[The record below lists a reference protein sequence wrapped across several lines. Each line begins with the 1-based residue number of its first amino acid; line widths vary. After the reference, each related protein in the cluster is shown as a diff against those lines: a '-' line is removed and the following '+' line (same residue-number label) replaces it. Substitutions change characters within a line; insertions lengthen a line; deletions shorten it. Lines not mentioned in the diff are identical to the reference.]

1 MKNKEFNQII
11 KEIINYKLHSLT
23 EIIMYC
29 IVCGIEY
36 DEKYTSTFIELLND
50 EKCSEH
56 SANKYDTYITNC
68 TKNLYG
74 ANDNDILV
82 DHNTTK
88 DITSNKDADIEKQLL
103 LDHFVD
109 SDKSAKKLYKTLND
123 IIDRKFQLTRKVS
136 KAYILYKEKNKP
148 VLAVT
153 ASKNKLRVYFYA
165 DELNDTNGYLID
177 TSSVKRLYTGN
188 YSMYIENENDVNH
201 CITFVTAILIKL
213 KTGQLIDSINNN
225 IQCADNTEDTLEKSN

>member
-1 MKNKEFNQII
+1 MKNKEFNQIV
-11 KEIINYKLHSLT
+11 KEIVNYRLHNLT
-23 EIIMYC
+23 EIIMHC

-56 SANKYDTYITNC
+56 SANKYDEYITNC

-74 ANDNDILV
+74 ANDNGILI

-88 DITSNKDADIEKQLL
+88 DITSDKNNDIEKQLL
-103 LDHFVD
+103 LDHFAD
-109 SDKSAKKLYKTLND
+109 SDKSTKKLYKMLND
-123 IIDRKFQLTRKVS
+123 IIDRKFQLTRKIS

-165 DELNDTNGYLID
+165 DKLSDNNGYLID
-177 TSSVKRLYTGN
+177 TSSIKKLYTGN
-188 YSMYIENENDVNH
+188 YSMYVENENDVNH
-201 CITFVTAILIKL
+201 CVTFVTSILIKL
-213 KTGQLIDSINNN
+213 KTEQLVDSIHKD
-225 IQCADNTEDTLEKSN
+225 IPDTTEDTSEKI